1 MLDKLD
7 VNLSNDDEETKEETK
22 SPAKPAVRPGML
34 KDRLN
39 KPKQKLIGNVHYTKY
54 PIVRSVLRKD
64 FKMRLFE
71 EDFEDFDLLW
81 CDHVLANDRI
91 MRMKP
96 YQRINHFP
104 GMQSLY
110 RKNSLG
116 KNLNLMKSVHPEH
129 YNFYPKTWLLPHE
142 AKKLKSDWEYI
153 IENVDPDCVLIVKPE
168 ASC

>member
-1 MLDKLD
+1 
-7 VNLSNDDEETKEETK
+7 
-22 SPAKPAVRPGML
+22 
-34 KDRLN
+34 
-39 KPKQKLIGNVHYTKY
+39 VHYTKY

-153 IENVDPDCVLIVKPE
+153 IEHVDPDCVLIVKPE